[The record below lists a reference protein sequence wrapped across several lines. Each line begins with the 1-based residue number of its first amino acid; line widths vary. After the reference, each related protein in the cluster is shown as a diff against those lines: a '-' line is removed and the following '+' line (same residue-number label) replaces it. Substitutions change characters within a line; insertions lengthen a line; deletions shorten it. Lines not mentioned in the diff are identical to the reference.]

1 VIYLYLFGGVEQVGY
16 GIIFT
21 NLEYIPEGD
30 AEAMADPFELNP
42 DETIIYRCQPSRQWY
57 MLVGRIG
64 IGILEVLLFML
75 LSFISLTSLVR
86 GLLAIFLLP
95 DLADGLSRVIFQG
108 LVPLAITA
116 WFVED
121 TARIFTSELILTSRR
136 LWTTGSPYAWTSGRE
151 TSLDDIQS
159 ISARRDAVFIHLK
172 NTKRVQIHAFPNG
185 RQIVQA
191 YTQLTGKSG
200 S

>member
-1 VIYLYLFGGVEQVGY
+1 
-16 GIIFT
+16 
-21 NLEYIPEGD
+21 
-30 AEAMADPFELNP
+30 MADPFELNS
-42 DETIIYRCQPSRQWY
+42 DETILYRSQPSRRWY

-75 LSFISLTSLVR
+75 LSFISLTSLAR
-86 GLLAIFLLP
+86 GLLATFLPP
-95 DLADGLSRVIFQG
+95 DLADGLSRFIFQG
-108 LVPLAITA
+108 LVPLAIAA

-136 LWTTGSPYAWTSGRE
+136 LWTIGSPYAWTSGRE

-172 NTKRVQIHAFPNG
+172 NTKRVQVHDFPNG

>member
-1 VIYLYLFGGVEQVGY
+1 
-16 GIIFT
+16 
-21 NLEYIPEGD
+21 
-30 AEAMADPFELNP
+30 MADPFELNS
-42 DETIIYRCQPSRQWY
+42 DETILYRSQPSRRWY

-64 IGILEVLLFML
+64 IGILEVLLFTL
-75 LSFISLTSLVR
+75 LSFISLTSLAR
-86 GLLAIFLLP
+86 GLLATFLPP

-108 LVPLAITA
+108 LVPLAIAA

-136 LWTTGSPYAWTSGRE
+136 LWTIGSPYAWTSGRE

-172 NTKRVQIHAFPNG
+172 NTKRVQVHDFPNG